1 MMEVILVSIVLFIAS
16 FVLGYYFFLV
26 ERLNSA
32 IAQASPYLKL
42 LRKLLLFFPPE
53 SLRSRETTMFT
64 Q

>member
-32 IAQASPYLKL
+32 IAQVVQVL
-42 LRKLLLFFPPE
+42 
-53 SLRSRETTMFT
+53 T
-64 Q
+64 